1 MSDDLQMGGLGDG
14 DDEDN
19 EDGDNNNNGEHNGH
33 NNNDEDGDDENEPVS
48 KLCLRCSAHARHA
61 TACWRTLVGGGLCR
75 GSAFH
80 VVGA

>member
-33 NNNDEDGDDENEPVS
+33 NNDEDGDDENEPVS
-48 KLCLRCSAHARHA
+48 KLRLRCSAHARHA

>member
-1 MSDDLQMGGLGDG
+1 
-14 DDEDN
+14 
-19 EDGDNNNNGEHNGH
+19 
-33 NNNDEDGDDENEPVS
+33 
-48 KLCLRCSAHARHA
+48 LRCSAHARHA

>member
-33 NNNDEDGDDENEPVS
+33 NNDEDGDDENEPVS
-48 KLCLRCSAHARHA
+48 KLRLRCSAHARHA

-75 GSAFH
+75 GSALH
-80 VVGA
+80 AVGA